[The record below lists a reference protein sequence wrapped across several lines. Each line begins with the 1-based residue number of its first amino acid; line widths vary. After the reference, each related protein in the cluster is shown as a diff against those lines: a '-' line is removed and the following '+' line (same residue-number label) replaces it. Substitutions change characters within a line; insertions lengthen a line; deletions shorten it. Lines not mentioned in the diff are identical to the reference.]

1 MESAYV
7 VPSTLLQAWRLRLS
21 EWSIDG
27 SLSAAAQVAL
37 RLPGEPEALKGL
49 ISEWATGDFKALPPI
64 EVLDGSV
71 MPGTAGAYAISTG
84 TIYLNGDW
92 LHLASE
98 EQGIAVLSEEL
109 GHHLDGWLN
118 IEETPGD
125 EGEHF
130 SLLLR
135 QEALSPERLAALR
148 TEDDH
153 TTLWIDGAW
162 IAVEQAT
169 ISASEPP
176 GATSLTYVNISG
188 LETSVIE
195 GNRDVPITFIRS
207 GSLTG
212 DVLIT
217 YGVVGDTATAGAD
230 FAAGGGTVL
239 IPAGVRQVSI
249 NVSIL
254 NDTLAEETESLSVA
268 IINATGA
275 SMLAPRTHRI
285 TILDDEN
292 VAPPPPSEPPLVS
305 QYRVEMTPINRALNG
320 PTDFKLLPGNPSVV
334 LVTEKSGLVRSV
346 NLVTGQIATL
356 LDLRNTVNS
365 SADRG
370 LVSTAL
376 HPDLANNP
384 FIYIS
389 AVIDPPDISSS
400 GGNAGANGAGNRY
413 VQLLRYRLDLTGGS
427 PSIDPASATV
437 LVGAGGKSLADIS
450 GAGQEDFTDPIYADR
465 PASDRLINPTDRVIN
480 GIKQDYWK
488 IDSNTHAGGR
498 LMFGRDGMLYVTT
511 GDGGSPNYA
520 DPRLIDVQSL
530 DSLSGKV
537 LRIDPITGLG
547 LADNPFASSA
557 ESLSDNR
564 AKIWQLGLRNPHSAT
579 FGPGGLLYL
588 ADVGWT
594 SWEEL
599 NTGGPGTNFGWPY
612 FEGGVNGQNLQT
624 PAHRN
629 RPDAQVFY
637 SAVNSGDITI
647 TPPLQAFGHLAN
659 DPGYRM
665 QCIIMN
671 GTISDGAPAA
681 LAGKLLISDYVSG
694 NFFAV
699 DPLGKDAVQYLFTIP
714 APTLLSTQANTD
726 GSFAYVDLAKGEL
739 GRLNIAPVTNLSLLS
754 IAAEA
759 NQLWLQFSDSV
770 ATIDLSPQRFTILV
784 NGLPRTINRI
794 EPAGTAS
801 ILLLTLEGQSV
812 NINQSVSIAYND
824 LTPQDDLTGVVQ
836 DLYGQDL
843 ATIAAPGFTANTF
856 ISATDIFAMPTQWA
870 NLTLV
875 GNART
880 ATGNAL
886 SNTIQVSQQSDIDN
900 FIYGGYGIDSM
911 DGAGGSDI
919 YMIAGVPDHQAAEIN
934 DTGTSGTDEL
944 RFDNLTEGR
953 TLFVY
958 AGDRGLERITIGTG
972 TAATANL
979 SGTKALNIDASA
991 APNALTITGNAGAN
1005 RLTGSAYMDTL
1016 IGGAGDDTYVVYN
1029 TATDVIIEE
1038 ANGGADTVASS
1049 VSFSLAAIANVENLS
1064 LTGTAANGTGNSL
1077 NNVITG
1083 NSAANNLSGDAGIDT
1098 LIGGAGND
1106 TYIVDTT
1113 TDVITE
1119 GTNAGIDT
1127 VASSISFSLAAI
1139 ANVENLSLT
1148 GATAINGAGNS
1159 LNNVITGNSAANN
1172 LSGDA
1177 GNDSLNGG
1185 AGIDTLIGGDGD
1197 DIYTVDTTTDVIT
1210 EEANAGID
1218 TVASSGSFSLAAI
1231 ANVENLTL
1239 TGTAVNGTGNSL
1251 SNVLTGNNSNNNLNG
1266 GEGIDTLIGGAGND
1280 TLTGGLGADAFRFDS
1295 PLNAGTN
1302 LDSITDF
1309 SIIQGDTIQ
1318 LSRSIFT
1325 AFTTTGTLAAS
1336 AFVVGA
1342 AATTATQR
1350 ILYNSATGLLSY
1362 DSDGTGAIGA
1372 IGFATLSSGLALTN
1386 SSFSII

>member
-1 MESAYV
+1 
-7 VPSTLLQAWRLRLS
+7 
-21 EWSIDG
+21 
-27 SLSAAAQVAL
+27 
-37 RLPGEPEALKGL
+37 
-49 ISEWATGDFKALPPI
+49 
-64 EVLDGSV
+64 
-71 MPGTAGAYAISTG
+71 
-84 TIYLNGDW
+84 
-92 LHLASE
+92 
-98 EQGIAVLSEEL
+98 
-109 GHHLDGWLN
+109 
-118 IEETPGD
+118 
-125 EGEHF
+125 
-130 SLLLR
+130 
-135 QEALSPERLAALR
+135 
-148 TEDDH
+148 
-153 TTLWIDGAW
+153 
-162 IAVEQAT
+162 
-169 ISASEPP
+169 
-176 GATSLTYVNISG
+176 
-188 LETSVIE
+188 
-195 GNRDVPITFIRS
+195 
-207 GSLTG
+207 
-212 DVLIT
+212 
-217 YGVVGDTATAGAD
+217 
-230 FAAGGGTVL
+230 
-239 IPAGVRQVSI
+239 
-249 NVSIL
+249 
-254 NDTLAEETESLSVA
+254 
-268 IINATGA
+268 
-275 SMLAPRTHRI
+275 
-285 TILDDEN
+285 
-292 VAPPPPSEPPLVS
+292 
-305 QYRVEMTPINRALNG
+305 MTPITRALNG
-320 PTDFKLLPGNPSVV
+320 PTDFKLLPGNPAIA
-334 LVTEKSGLVRSV
+334 LVAEKSGLVKSL
-346 NLVTGQIATL
+346 NLVTGQIVTL

-365 SADRG
+365 IADRG
-370 LVSTAL
+370 LVSMAL

-389 AVIDPPDISSS
+389 AVIDPPDVSSS
-400 GGNAGANGAGNRY
+400 GGNAGADGTGNRY
-413 VQLLRYRLDLTGGS
+413 AQLLRYRLDLAGGS
-427 PSIDPASATV
+427 PSIDPASATI
-437 LVGAGGKSLADIS
+437 LIGAGGKSLADIS
-450 GAGQEDFTDPIYADR
+450 GAGQENFTDPIYADR
-465 PASDRLINPTDRVIN
+465 PASDRLINPTDRVVN

-488 IDSNTHAGGR
+488 IDSITHAGGR
-498 LMFGRDGMLYVTT
+498 LLFGPDGMLYVTT

-520 DPRLIDVQSL
+520 DPHLIDVQSL

-537 LRIDPITGLG
+537 LRIDPLTGPG
-547 LADNPFASSA
+547 LVDNPFASGA

-599 NTGGPGTNFGWPY
+599 NTGGPGANFGWPY

-624 PAHRN
+624 PGHRS
-629 RPDAQVFY
+629 RPEAQVFY
-637 SAVNSGDITI
+637 SSVNSGNITI
-647 TPPLQAFGHLAN
+647 TSPLQAFGHLAN

-671 GTISDGAPAA
+671 GTIPDGAPAA

-699 DPLGKDAVQYLFTIP
+699 DALGKDSVQYLFTIP

-726 GSFAYVDLAKGEL
+726 GSFTYVDLVKSEL
-739 GRLNIAPVTNLSLLS
+739 GRLNIAPVIKLSLLS
-754 IAAEA
+754 VVVEA

-856 ISATDIFAMPTQWA
+856 ISATDIFAMPTQWT
-870 NLTLV
+870 NLTLT
-875 GNART
+875 GNAKT

-886 SNTIQVSQQSDIDN
+886 SNIIQVRQQLDIDN
-900 FIYGGYGIDSM
+900 FIYGGRGLDSM
-911 DGAGGSDI
+911 DGAGGSDV
-919 YMIAGVPDHQAAEIN
+919 YMIPEAVDHQAAEIN
-934 DTGTSGTDEL
+934 DTGTSGIDEL
-944 RFDNLTEGR
+944 RFDNPTEGR
-953 TLFVY
+953 TLIVY
-958 AGDRGLERITIGTG
+958 AGDRGLELITIGTG
-972 TAATANL
+972 TAATADL
-979 SGTKALNIDASA
+979 SGTTALNINALA
-991 APNALTITGNAGAN
+991 APNALTIKGNAGAN
-1005 RLTGSAYMDTL
+1005 SLTGSAYMDTL
-1016 IGGAGDDTYVVYN
+1016 IGGAGDDTYIVD
-1029 TATDVIIEE
+1029 TTTDVITEE
-1038 ANGGADTVASS
+1038 ANAGVDTVISSVSFSLAAIANVENLTLTGTAVINGTGNSLNNVITGTSAANNLSGDAGNDTINGGYGIDTLIGGAGDDTYIVDTNADMITEVGDGGTDTVASS
-1049 VSFSLAAIANVENLS
+1049 VSFSLAAIANVENLT
-1064 LTGTAANGTGNSL
+1064 LTGTAANGIGNSLSNILTGNNSNNNLNGGAGIDTLIGGTGDDTYIVDTTTDVITEEDNGGTDTVTSSVSFSMEAITNVENLTFTGAGSINGTGNSL
-1077 NNVITG
+1077 SNVLTG
-1083 NSAANNLSGDAGIDT
+1083 NTGNNSLNGGAGIDT

-1119 GTNAGIDT
+1119 GANAGIDT

-1139 ANVENLSLT
+1139 ANVENLTIT
-1148 GATAINGAGNS
+1148 GTTAINGTGNS

-1177 GNDSLNGG
+1177 GNDSINGG

-1197 DIYTVDTTTDVIT
+1197 DTYIVDSTTDVIT
-1210 EEANAGID
+1210 EADNAGID

-1239 TGTAVNGTGNSL
+1239 TGTAANGTGNSL
-1251 SNVLTGNNSNNNLNG
+1251 NNVITGNSAGNNLSGDAGNDTINGGYGIDTLIGGAGDDTYIVDTNADMITEVGDGGTDTVASSVSFSLAAIANVENLTLTGTAANGIGNSLSNILTGNNSNNNLNG
-1266 GEGIDTLIGGAGND
+1266 GAGIDTLIGGAGND

-1295 PLNAGTN
+1295 PLNSGTN

-1318 LSRSIFT
+1318 LSRNIFT

-1336 AFVVGA
+1336 AFFVGA
-1342 AATTATQR
+1342 AATNATQR
-1350 ILYNSATGLLSY
+1350 ILYNSASGLLSY